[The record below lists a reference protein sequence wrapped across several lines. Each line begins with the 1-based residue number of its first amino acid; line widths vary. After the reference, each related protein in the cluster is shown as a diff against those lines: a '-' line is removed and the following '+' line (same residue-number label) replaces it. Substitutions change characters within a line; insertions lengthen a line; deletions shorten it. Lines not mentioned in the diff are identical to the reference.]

1 MPVFFLLLLFLLLR
15 FGLLAQLDPSALGR
29 AARFAPMYGLERL
42 AYWVYQLSTA
52 ALFLL
57 SFFCPV
63 RAEGWPLI
71 PGALLYLS
79 GLGLCALSLRDFAR
93 PAPQGFCSGGVYLLS
108 RNPMYLSYFLC
119 FLGCALLSRSL
130 ILLGVVLLF
139 QVSAHWVILAEERWC
154 REQFGDAY
162 RAYQKEVRRYLS
174 LPRRKTP
181 PQPKC

>member
-1 MPVFFLLLLFLLLR
+1 MLVFFLLLPFLLLR

-71 PGALLYLS
+71 PGTLLYLS

-93 PAPQGFCSGGVYLLS
+93 PAPQGFCSGGVYRLS

-119 FLGCALLSRSL
+119 FLGMALLSHSW
-130 ILLGVVLLF
+130 ILAGIAAALQISG
-139 QVSAHWVILAEERWC
+139 HWVILAEERWC
-154 REQFGDAY
+154 LTRFGDAY
-162 RAYQKEVRRYLS
+162 ARYMQKVPRYL
-174 LPRRKTP
+174 
-181 PQPKC
+181 